1 MATSSASSVGRCS
14 EFFCVVVLTLELEQE
29 RLGKSQ
35 NYRKKKKSSVLNLFC
50 VIFADWHQ
58 NDTMPAISEL
68 TYGTRSPA
76 KLYCRH
82 VYVSDITN
90 PVLISTQRTGWSPLW
105 IMEHLKALEYD
116 DQSVSKIM

>member
-14 EFFCVVVLTLELEQE
+14 EFFCVAVLMLELEQE

-35 NYRKKKKSSVLNLFC
+35 NYKKNKSSVLNLFC

-58 NDTMPAISEL
+58 NDTMPAISKL

-90 PVLISTQRTGWSPLW
+90 PVLIPTQRTGRLPLW
-105 IMEHLKALEYD
+105 ILENL
-116 DQSVSKIM
+116 VT